1 MAIVFDNRECGY
13 VSSSYIFHFNLIF
26 HFNFSSLDNQVSRI
40 LVSRRGFYGN
50 VTVFIN
56 DGFPSGKY
64 SGFTKGLVK
73 PSVSQVT
80 FAGNEVEKEFSAKV
94 FVCIYKIMNCICN
107 K

>member
-1 MAIVFDNRECGY
+1 MAIVFDNHVCGY
-13 VSSSYIFHFNLIF
+13 VFVLIYISFH
-26 HFNFSSLDNQVSRI
+26 FSSLDNQVPRI

-56 DGFPSGKY
+56 NGFPSGKY
-64 SGFTKGLVK
+64 SRFTKGLVK

-94 FVCIYKIMNCICN
+94 IFVYIK
-107 K
+107 